1 MQQKKNHYGLIA
13 QEVEEQYPLLV
24 SEIDDVL
31 DDDADTKIKTVNY
44 MELIPLMI
52 SKMQKMQY
60 EIDELKN
67 HV

>member
-1 MQQKKNHYGLIA
+1 M
-13 QEVEEQYPLLV
+13 